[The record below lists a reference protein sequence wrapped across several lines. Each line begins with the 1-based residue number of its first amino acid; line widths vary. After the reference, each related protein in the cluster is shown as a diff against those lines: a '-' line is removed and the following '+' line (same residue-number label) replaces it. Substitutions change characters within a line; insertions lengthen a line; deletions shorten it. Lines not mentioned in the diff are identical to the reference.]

1 MLCYVN
7 VTNMLLPD
15 AGIYL

>member
-1 MLCYVN
+1 MN

-15 AGIYL
+15 AGIYP